1 MPVIESYNVS
11 GQAEIRSNK
20 EFLLS
25 QLEEFRQ
32 TERLKELS
40 EREAEAKFTAQGKM
54 IPRKRVEFLLD
65 PGSPFLEIAAFA
77 GYKMED
83 DKDGSACGGG
93 VIGGIGLIH
102 GRFCMIVASNSA
114 IKGGVISPTGL
125 KKTLRLQQIAMENK
139 LPVVSLAESGGAN
152 LNYASEVFVE
162 GARTFANQAKMSA
175 LGLIQV
181 TIVHGNATA
190 GGAYQPGLSDY
201 VIVVRNQSKLFLA
214 GPPLLKAAT
223 GEIASDEDLGG
234 GEMHAGIS
242 GTAEYI
248 AESDADAIAFART
261 LLGHIFQDQAE
272 GMPFPG
278 RTSIVQPL
286 YPADELLGLIPK
298 DIKTPFDIRDIWA
311 RIVDGSEFMEFKP
324 GYDQG
329 TVCGH
334 SRIMGMRCGLIGNNA
349 PITVQG
355 AVKAAQFIQLC
366 DQAGLPLLFFH
377 NTTGFLVGTES
388 ERNGIIKHGSK
399 MIQAMTNARVPKISL
414 VIGGSYGAGNYAM
427 CGRGFDP
434 RFIFSWPNSRTA
446 VMGGA
451 QAGMVLRTVTE
462 EKMRKLGQT
471 VDERKLAMMEEA
483 TRQKLDQES
492 SAMYGSARLWDDGVI
507 DPRDSRKVLGLC
519 LFICQSADQAKLA
532 GSTFGVS
539 RF

>member
-1 MPVIESYNVS
+1 MPIIESYS
-11 GQAEIRSNK
+11 LSAQADSRTNR
-20 EFLLS
+20 EFLLG
-25 QLEEFRQ
+25 QLEEFR
-32 TERLKELS
+32 TAERLKEQS
-40 EREAEAKFTAQGKM
+40 EREAETKFTALGKM

-83 DKDGSACGGG
+83 DKDGSTCGGG

-102 GRFCMIVASNSA
+102 GRFCMILASNSA
-114 IKGGVISPTGL
+114 IKGGVISPSGL
-125 KKTLRLQQIAMENK
+125 KKNLRLQQIALENK

-152 LNYASEVFVE
+152 LNYAAEVFVE
-162 GARTFANQAKMSA
+162 GARCFANQARMSA
-175 LGLIQV
+175 LGLIQL

-201 VIVVRNQSKLFLA
+201 MIVVRNQSKLFLA

-223 GEIASDEDLGG
+223 GEIARDEDLGG
-234 GEMHAGIS
+234 GEMHAAVS

-248 AESDADAIAFART
+248 AENDADAIAYART
-261 LLGHIFQDQAE
+261 LLAQVFNEPSATPQISNSVE
-272 GMPFPG
+272 
-278 RTSIVQPL
+278 PL
-286 YPADELLGLIPK
+286 YPREELLGLIPK
-298 DIKTPFDIRDIWA
+298 DIKTPFDMRDIWA
-311 RIVDGSEFMEFKP
+311 RIIDGSEFMEFKP
-324 GYDQG
+324 GFDQG
-329 TVCGH
+329 TICGH
-334 SRIMGMRCGLIGNNA
+334 GKIMGLRCGLIGNNA

-414 VIGGSYGAGNYAM
+414 LVGGSYGAGNYAM

-462 EKMRKLGQT
+462 EKFRKLGQA
-471 VDERKLAMMEEA
+471 VDEKKLAMMEEA
-483 TRQKLDQES
+483 TRQKLDLES
-492 SAMYGSARLWDDGVI
+492 SAIFGSARLWDDGVI
-507 DPRDSRKVLGLC
+507 DPRDSRQVLGLC
-519 LFICQSADQAKLA
+519 LLVCQAAEQTKLA